1 MKLHFMAS
9 SLKLLTATKAEK
21 TFEAWSTQEDFM
33 KEVTQADASR
43 KNQDSDKQ
51 LKQQNKTMWV
61 ERYARIYSLLS
72 LVELDLSN
80 EQKPGFTQA
89 NILTQVRDGH
99 ENQDPKSHWSFPCI
113 KRKQWNV
120 LIQVINLSG

>member
-33 KEVTQADASR
+33 KEVTQADAGR

-51 LKQQNKTMWV
+51 LKQQNKTM
-61 ERYARIYSLLS
+61 
-72 LVELDLSN
+72 
-80 EQKPGFTQA
+80 
-89 NILTQVRDGH
+89 
-99 ENQDPKSHWSFPCI
+99 
-113 KRKQWNV
+113 
-120 LIQVINLSG
+120 